1 MSPRQFTYDAKNLY
15 DVTINFANLAC
26 QWICI
31 VSFIDLGWLD
41 RTCMAIVKSIMTTNF
56 VVFQVTHDMT
66 LLISMTTLCGT
77 DNILHN
83 ILGSYPH
90 LDSGIHIEC
99 EKFLVIFWKLLVVP
113 RNIVPNMSN
122 VMAKPLV
129 NLDLLLLYYH
139 ELNPRSRLP
148 IWLQVI
154 KNLWFLFFFFFF
166 FSLFDTNWKFVI
178 KNLWRCSWCAFCLP
192 WFAHQKVIDKYGKCN
207 KSGPEIRNLCIS
219 NGPPPPPSCP
229 QNNGNTSLEFTHL
242 KVGNAI
248 GGPPSEVSKLHYNID
263 NFIYKYKFLCWYIRM
278 KYW

>member
-15 DVTINFANLAC
+15 DVTINFANFAC

-77 DNILHN
+77 DNILLN

-166 FSLFDTNWKFVI
+166 FIFLTQIENLSSKTCGDVHDVHFACLGLPTRKWLISTANVTNQAPKFGISASPMDHRHLLLVPKTMATLHLSSLTWK
-178 KNLWRCSWCAFCLP
+178 WEM
-192 WFAHQKVIDKYGKCN
+192 Q
-207 KSGPEIRNLCIS
+207 
-219 NGPPPPPSCP
+219 
-229 QNNGNTSLEFTHL
+229 
-242 KVGNAI
+242 
-248 GGPPSEVSKLHYNID
+248 
-263 NFIYKYKFLCWYIRM
+263 
-278 KYW
+278 